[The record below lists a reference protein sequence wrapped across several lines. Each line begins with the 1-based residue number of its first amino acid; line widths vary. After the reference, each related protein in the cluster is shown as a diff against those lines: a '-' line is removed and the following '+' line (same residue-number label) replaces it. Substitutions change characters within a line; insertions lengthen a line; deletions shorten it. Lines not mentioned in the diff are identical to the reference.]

1 MIYKPEIS
9 RAFVLEAA
17 EGLPLGFAVLDAEQR
32 LVWCNEAFAA
42 FQDERP
48 ARLIG
53 ETALNLVM
61 KALPRFRAP
70 SVDRTQWKAWTD
82 AYWSQISRRRPQ
94 PLEVE
99 ASDGRWFLFAAEP
112 LPSGGIAVVRTDIT
126 LQKRAETRYRDIA
139 QGSSD
144 WTWEMD
150 AELRFTF
157 IDPRAAEMSGNDPK
171 RAIGKRRDE
180 VGDVAA
186 DPEGWTRHLD
196 DLANRRSFRDF
207 VYCVTPGAN
216 GTRIYRSSGQPIFG
230 ADGGFHGYRG
240 TAADITEQIAVERAL
255 RDSEA
260 LKAAM
265 IDTALDAIIVVDD
278 HGNVAAFNPA
288 AERMLGVSRADAL
301 GKPVNVV
308 AISARLLES
317 AADEPGR
324 RIEDTAVRSDGS
336 LFPVE
341 IAVSRVTLDGYM
353 VTIAF
358 IRDITDQKE
367 FERKLEALAYFDPLT
382 GIANR
387 TLMLE
392 RLDKAAIDHRD
403 LALLYLALDRF
414 EIVRSSV
421 GHDVADRALAALA
434 QRLVKDLPH
443 AELVARLGAVEFG
456 LVVADA
462 ADPLVDDVVA
472 QVQTSLARPI
482 AVEGREVVLAGSI
495 GIVRSGRQYKAG
507 LEMLRDAAV
516 AADHARAVRAS
527 GHARFLEPMRARAV
541 EAQRIES
548 DLRRA
553 LESDDQ
559 LRLSYQPIVHLDDGK
574 LAGFEA
580 LARWRHPERGLVP
593 AADFI
598 EVAEQTG
605 LVIPLG
611 LTVLERAC
619 LELAAWP
626 KTSALGVPFF
636 VSVNLSARQLGHP
649 DLVSDVGR
657 IIRSTGADPTR
668 IKLEITESAVMAD
681 AGAAVEILRRLKDL
695 GVRIAV
701 DDFGTGYSSLSYLTQ
716 LPVDSLKIDQ
726 SFIAA
731 IHGSV
736 ESRGV
741 VRVVT
746 ELGRLLR
753 LETIAEGVETA
764 GDLEILRILACD
776 LGQGF
781 LFSRPLDPEAATAII
796 TAGRVDRRKTL

>member
-1 MIYKPEIS
+1 MKHTPEIS
-9 RAFVLEAA
+9 RAFVHEAA
-17 EGLPLGFAVLDAEQR
+17 ERLPVGMAVFDAEQR
-32 LVWCNEAFAA
+32 LVWCNDAFAV
-42 FQDERP
+42 FQDEKP
-48 ARLIG
+48 SKLIG
-53 ETALNLVM
+53 EAAAALVM
-61 KALPRFRAP
+61 RVLPRFRAP
-70 SVDRTQWKAWTD
+70 KASRAQWQAWID
-82 AYWSQISRRRPQ
+82 AYWSEIGRRRP
-94 PLEVE
+94 PPMDVE
-99 ASDGRWFLFAAEP
+99 LADGNWVQFSAVP
-112 LPSGGIAVVRTDIT
+112 LPSGGIAVMWINVTE
-126 LQKRAETRYRDIA
+126 QKQLATRYREITEGA
-139 QGSSD
+139 SD

-150 AELRFTF
+150 ADLRFTY
-157 IDPRAAEMSGNDPK
+157 IDDRARIHSGNNPT

-180 VGDVAA
+180 IADISF
-186 DPEGWTRHLD
+186 DPEGWERHLA
-196 DLANRRSFRDF
+196 DLAARRPFQDF
-207 VYCVTPGAN
+207 VYRVETDDGVRFFRTTGKPVIGPDGA
-216 GTRIYRSSGQPIFG
+216 
-230 ADGGFHGYRG
+230 FHGYRG
-240 TAADITEQIAVERAL
+240 TATDITAKVSVEHAL

-265 IDTALDAIIVVDD
+265 IDTALDAIIVVDED
-278 HGNVAAFNPA
+278 GTVVAFNAA
-288 AERMLGVSRADAL
+288 AEQMLGIARAKAIGQPVDRVAVPNSLLDA
-301 GKPVNVV
+301 
-308 AISARLLES
+308 
-317 AADEPGR
+317 AAAEPGR
-324 RIEDTAVRSDGS
+324 RIEDTAIRQDGGV
-336 LFPVE
+336 FPVE
-341 IAVSRVTLDGYM
+341 VAVSRLPVDGRS
-353 VTIAF
+353 VTIAYL
-358 IRDITDQKE
+358 RDIGDQKE
-367 FERKLEALAYFDPLT
+367 SERKLEALAYFDPLT

-392 RLDKAAIDHRD
+392 RLDRAAAEERD

-434 QRLVKDLPH
+434 QRIARELPQT
-443 AELVARLGAVEFG
+443 ELVARLGTVEFG
-456 LVVADA
+456 LVVADP
-462 ADPLVDDVVA
+462 ADPAVDAAVA
-472 QVQTSLARPI
+472 LLQSLLAKPI
-482 AVEGREVVLAGSI
+482 AVEGREVVLSGSI
-495 GIVRSGRQYKAG
+495 GIVRTARLYKAG

-516 AADHARAVRAS
+516 AADHARAARAT
-527 GHARFLEPMRARAV
+527 GHARFREPMRARAV

-553 LESDDQ
+553 LEAGDQ
-559 LRLSYQPIVHLDDGK
+559 LRLSYQPIVHLEDGR

-611 LTVLERAC
+611 LTVFERAC
-619 LELAAWP
+619 RQLAAWP
-626 KTSALGVPFF
+626 QTTPMGVPFF

-649 DLVSDVGR
+649 TLVDDVGR
-657 IIRSTGADPTR
+657 LLEETGADPKR

-681 AGAAVEILRRLKDL
+681 AGAAVDILRRLKAL
-695 GVRIAV
+695 GVTLAV
-701 DDFGTGYSSLSYLTQ
+701 DDFGTGYSSLSYLTR

-753 LETIAEGVETA
+753 LETIAEGIETA

-781 LFSRPLDPEAATAII
+781 LFSRPLDPEDATAII
-796 TAGRVDRRKTL
+796 AAGKVERRKTL

>member
-1 MIYKPEIS
+1 MKHTPEIS
-9 RAFVLEAA
+9 RAFVLEAM
-17 EGLPLGFAVLDAEQR
+17 ERLPLGFCVFDAEQR
-32 LVWCNEAFAA
+32 LVWCNDAFAA
-42 FQDERP
+42 FHEERP
-48 ARLIG
+48 ANLVG
-53 ETALNLVM
+53 ETALALVM
-61 KALPRFRAP
+61 RVLPRFRAP
-70 SVDRTQWKAWTD
+70 KATRAQWQAWID
-82 AYWSQISRRRPQ
+82 AYWSEIARRRP
-94 PLEVE
+94 PPMEVE
-99 ASDGRWFLFAAEP
+99 MADGTWFLITTVP

-126 LQKRAETRYRDIA
+126 EQKLAQSRYRDIA
-139 QGSSD
+139 EGASD

-150 AELRFTF
+150 VDLRFTF
-157 IDPRAAEMSGNDPK
+157 VDDQSSATTGNDPK
-171 RAIGKRRDE
+171 RALGRRRDE
-180 VGDVAA
+180 IADLTF
-186 DPEGWTRHLD
+186 DPEGWKQHMED
-196 DLANRRSFRDF
+196 MAERRSFRDF
-207 VYCVTPGAN
+207 VYRVETNLGKRFFRTSGKPVFGPDGA
-216 GTRIYRSSGQPIFG
+216 
-230 ADGGFHGYRG
+230 FHGYRG
-240 TAADITEQIAVERAL
+240 TASDITAKMEIEHAL

-260 LKAAM
+260 LKVAM
-265 IDTALDAIIVVDD
+265 IDTALDGILVVDED
-278 HGNVAAFNPA
+278 GTIVAFNAA
-288 AERMLGVSRADAL
+288 AEQMLGVARAKAIGQPVDRIAVPRQLLDA
-301 GKPVNVV
+301 
-308 AISARLLES
+308 
-317 AADEPGR
+317 AAAEPGR
-324 RIEDTAVRSDGS
+324 RIEDTAIRHDGTV
-336 LFPVE
+336 FPVE
-341 IAVSRVTLDGYM
+341 IAVSRLLVDGRA
-353 VTIAF
+353 VTIAYL
-358 IRDITDQKE
+358 RDIGEQKE
-367 FERKLEALAYFDPLT
+367 SERKLEALAYFDPLT

-392 RLDKAAIDHRD
+392 RLDRAAAEERD

-434 QRLVKDLPH
+434 QRFVRELPQT
-443 AELVARLGAVEFG
+443 ELVARLGTVEFG

-462 ADPLVDDVVA
+462 SDASVDAAVA
-472 QVQTSLARPI
+472 LTQTLLAQPI

-495 GIVRSGRQYKAG
+495 GIVRAGRHYKAG
-507 LEMLRDAAV
+507 VEMLRDAAV
-516 AADHARAVRAS
+516 AADHARAARAT
-527 GHARFLEPMRARAV
+527 GHARFREPMRARAV

-548 DLRRA
+548 DLRKA
-553 LESDDQ
+553 LEAGDQ
-559 LRLSYQPIVHLDDGK
+559 LRLSYQPIVHLEDGK

-611 LTVLERAC
+611 LSVLERAC
-619 LELAAWP
+619 GQLAAWP
-626 KTSALGVPFF
+626 KLSPLGVPFF

-649 DLVSDVGR
+649 DLVDDVR
-657 IIRSTGADPTR
+657 RVLAQTGADPTR

-681 AGAAVEILRRLKDL
+681 AGAAVDILKRLKAL
-695 GVRIAV
+695 GVRLAV
-701 DDFGTGYSSLSYLTQ
+701 DDFGTGYSSLSYLTR

-753 LETIAEGVETA
+753 LETIAEGIETA

-781 LFSRPLDPEAATAII
+781 LFSRPLDPEDATAII
-796 TAGRVDRRKTL
+796 AAGKVERRKTL